1 MSSVGEGIG
10 KSIGPLLIV
19 GGLIAGAYLFRNQ
32 IAGWIRGL
40 LPGKDDL
47 GGAVEDGLGLAPGS
61 IVGENGVSKDTSC
74 RQKYGDAF
82 IWNPWRGVCVN
93 GWTGETPID
102 TTVPGTTP
110 GEISDSPAQ
119 TITIPASDLCN
130 WEPWKS
136 STACQSSREPI
147 TTPGYDVA
155 LGGVSNLVTGSAAE
169 AYANAQAIR
178 AQYQKPALTT
188 YADLQKFNTNKY
200 YLEHANGGMAYDLKV
215 NESLG
220 LIISGPEPTGYD
232 KSFGWAVMRLT
243 DNPDTSMDERGTIV
257 SGVSGGT
264 NPFGTAAFAPWF
276 KQAISYENT
285 LLGGV

>member
-10 KSIGPLLIV
+10 KSVGSLLVV
-19 GGLIAGAYLFRNQ
+19 GGLIAGAYIFRDQ

-47 GGAVEDGLGLAPGS
+47 EDGLGLAPGS

-93 GWTGETPID
+93 GWTGETPSGPID

-110 GEISDSPAQ
+110 GEIPGVPI
-119 TITIPASDLCN
+119 ITVPASDLCN

-147 TTPGYDVA
+147 TTPGYEEA
-155 LGGVSNLVTGSAAE
+155 LGGVSNLVTGSAAD

-178 AQYQKPALTT
+178 AAAAAPPASGWNFQSIRSLIEPDGYTEIPLSPVLALGINQYGWDIHYTQDSGPWHEG
-188 YADLQKFNTNKY
+188 Q
-200 YLEHANGGMAYDLKV
+200 
-215 NESLG
+215 
-220 LIISGPEPTGYD
+220 IISMT
-232 KSFGWAVMRLT
+232 
-243 DNPDTSMDERGTIV
+243 
-257 SGVSGGT
+257 SGGN
-264 NPFGTAAFAPWF
+264 NPFGGGAFDAYLQ
-276 KQAISYENT
+276 QAVRYS
-285 LLGGV
+285 GGV

>member
-10 KSIGPLLIV
+10 KSVGPLLIV

-40 LPGKDDL
+40 LPGKDDI
-47 GGAVEDGLGLAPGS
+47 GGAVEEGLGLAPGS
-61 IVGENGVSKDTSC
+61 IIGENGKSKDQIC
-74 RQKYGDAF
+74 RELHGDNF
-82 IWNPWRGVCVN
+82 IWNPWRGVCVD
-93 GWTGETPID
+93 GWTGETPSGPID

-147 TTPGYDVA
+147 TTPGYDEA
-155 LGGVSNLVTGSAAE
+155 LAGTSNLVIGSADE

-178 AQYQKPALTT
+178 AAAAARRSGSRWSYESVYPLIEPDGYTEFPISPVLALGINRYGWDVHYTQEVGSW
-188 YADLQKFNTNKY
+188 DKGQ
-200 YLEHANGGMAYDLKV
+200 
-215 NESLG
+215 
-220 LIISGPEPTGYD
+220 IIS
-232 KSFGWAVMRLT
+232 
-243 DNPDTSMDERGTIV
+243 MD
-257 SGVSGGT
+257 SGGI
-264 NPFGTAAFAPWF
+264 NPFGNKRFESYM
-276 KQAISYENT
+276 KQAMAY
-285 LLGGV
+285 GGV

>member
-10 KSIGPLLIV
+10 KSVGPLLVV
-19 GGLIAGAYLFRNQ
+19 GGLIAGAYIFRDQ

-47 GGAVEDGLGLAPGS
+47 GGAVEEGLGLAPGS

-155 LGGVSNLVTGSAAE
+155 LGGVSNLVTGTAQE

-178 AQYQKPALTT
+178 AAAAAPPSSGWNFQTIRPLIEADGYTEIPLSPVLALGINQYGWDVHYTT
-188 YADLQKFNTNKY
+188 DTGPWHEGQ
-200 YLEHANGGMAYDLKV
+200 
-215 NESLG
+215 
-220 LIISGPEPTGYD
+220 ISR
-232 KSFGWAVMRLT
+232 M
-243 DNPDTSMDERGTIV
+243 
-257 SGVSGGT
+257 VSGGD
-264 NPFGTAAFAPWF
+264 NPFGGAVFDAYLQ
-276 KQAISYENT
+276 QALQYS
-285 LLGGV
+285 GAV